1 MEVDLIT
8 SNKSGA
14 SEENQSEDKEK
25 KKSELLQPEPGE
37 ETEISRDQ
45 LSLGKRLLN
54 WRTIVPLVIVIASLA
69 YVVHKE
75 NIDPQQTWDTIRNA
89 NILLFLVAFV
99 SYYLSFPVRTV
110 RWRMLLKNAGFTRA
124 NGVRLPKFRKLLEII
139 YLSFFANVVV
149 PARLGELYRAY
160 LLRQEAGVS
169 ATRTFGTVLA
179 ERLLDFIVLLLL
191 FIPAAIFSLHENI
204 PSQLRFGLYATFALV
219 MVGVLGLI
227 SLRLFRTHIGR
238 MVPARFRDHYNHFQ
252 EGTLGS
258 FKRVPALTGLTVVVW
273 LFEGIRFFFVALSLN
288 LFNGD
293 IAHIFVASLFIALG
307 EALLT
312 IVPFTAGGVGLV
324 EGGMLAMIALF
335 RPNALSLAAAAILL
349 DRTISLFSILVIGFI
364 VFMVAFGRQ
373 TARQQKP
380 IEQKV
385 AEPKEAAVVQK

>member
-238 MVPARFRDHYNHFQ
+238 MVPTRFRDHYNHFQ

>member
-1 MEVDLIT
+1 
-8 SNKSGA
+8 
-14 SEENQSEDKEK
+14 
-25 KKSELLQPEPGE
+25 
-37 ETEISRDQ
+37 
-45 LSLGKRLLN
+45 
-54 WRTIVPLVIVIASLA
+54 
-69 YVVHKE
+69 
-75 NIDPQQTWDTIRNA
+75 TWDTIRNA

-124 NGVRLPKFRKLLEII
+124 NGVRLPQFRKLLEII

-204 PSQLRFGLYATFALV
+204 PTQLRFGLYATFALV
-219 MVGVLGLI
+219 MAGVLGLI

-238 MVPARFRDHYNHFQ
+238 MVPTRFRDHYNHFQ

-293 IAHIFVASLFIALG
+293 IAHIFVASLFLALG
-307 EALLT
+307 EAL
-312 IVPFTAGGVGLV
+312 
-324 EGGMLAMIALF
+324 
-335 RPNALSLAAAAILL
+335 
-349 DRTISLFSILVIGFI
+349 
-364 VFMVAFGRQ
+364 
-373 TARQQKP
+373 
-380 IEQKV
+380 
-385 AEPKEAAVVQK
+385 